1 MKKGDKCLKGKETN
15 LPNDDYLLRFGAQNL
30 FFKDTFSFNHNFMFY
45 NFKSSFKYIFIK
57 KNYLKWKV
65 INLFLILDVIA
76 FKKTIVLIVY
86 FLNKITS
93 RLKKL
98 TTNFEEKTGSRTI
111 VPWTIAPG
119 QFPPGQLP
127 PRIIAPWTIPPD
139 NSHLGILY
147 CPRIITLAQL
157 LPRAMIITNYNF
169 FMPIFCFFSMAQ
181 L

>member
-111 VPWTIAPG
+111 APWTIAPG
-119 QFPPGQLP
+119 QFPPRTITTEDNCPLDNSPGQFP
-127 PRIIAPWTIPPD
+127 PRNIILPPD
-139 NSHLGILY
+139 NY
-147 CPRIITLAQL
+147 TRTITA
-157 LPRAMIITNYNF
+157 
-169 FMPIFCFFSMAQ
+169 
-181 L
+181 